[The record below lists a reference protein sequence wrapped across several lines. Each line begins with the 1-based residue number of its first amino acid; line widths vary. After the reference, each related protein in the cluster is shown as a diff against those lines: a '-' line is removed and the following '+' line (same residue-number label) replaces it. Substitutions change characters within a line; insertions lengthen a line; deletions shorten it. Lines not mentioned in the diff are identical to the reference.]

1 MIKANQLIFKKVAIV
16 LLFSIF
22 YSCATDKDYLV
33 TIKTEYGDMHAILY
47 DETPKHKDNF
57 IKLAQEGFYD
67 STLFHRVMKEFMVQ
81 GGDPNSKG
89 IAPGARLGNGGPG
102 YNVPAEFNKKY
113 YHEKG
118 ALAAA
123 RQPDQVNPERES
135 SGSQF
140 YIVQGKVWTEEE
152 LTVDMQALGRA
163 CQQMLQQPRFDS
175 LRTVLINT
183 YQTEGPEA
191 YGKKLVSLKDMVEK
205 EMQVNVTKDMAPER
219 LKAYTT
225 IGGAPHLDDEYTV
238 FGKVIDGLEVV
249 DKIADNEVDR
259 ANRPLEDIIVTM
271 SVEELPKKK
280 ITKLYGYEYPEEEK

>member
-1 MIKANQLIFKKVAIV
+1 MKNLFCI
-16 LLFSIF
+16 LLLGTLF
-22 YSCATDKDYLV
+22 SCATDKDYLV

-57 IKLAQEGFYD
+57 IKLAEEGFYD
-67 STLFHRVMKEFMVQ
+67 SLLFHRVMKEFMIQ

-89 IAPGARLGNGGPG
+89 AAPGARLGNGGPG
-102 YNVPAEFNKKY
+102 YNIDAEFRKQY

-123 RQPDQVNPERES
+123 RQPDQVNPEKES

-140 YIVQGKVWTEEE
+140 YIVQGKTWTEEE
-152 LTVDMQALGRA
+152 LVVDMQLLGRA

-175 LRTVLINT
+175 LRNVLMNT
-183 YQTEGPEA
+183 YRTEGAEA
-191 YGKKLVSLKDMVEK
+191 YGKKLLSIRELVEK
-205 EMQVNVTKDMAPER
+205 EMQVKVTKDIDPVR
-219 LKAYTT
+219 LKTYMS

-238 FGKVIDGLEVV
+238 FGKVIDGLEII
-249 DKIADNEVDR
+249 DKIAVVETDR
-259 ANRPLEDIIVTM
+259 SDRPTKDVVMTM
-271 SVEELPKKK
+271 TVEELPKKK

>member
-1 MIKANQLIFKKVAIV
+1 MKNLLYL
-16 LLFSIF
+16 LLFSTLF
-22 YSCATDKDYLV
+22 SCATDKDYLV

-102 YNVPAEFNKKY
+102 YNIPAEFNKKY

-140 YIVQGKVWTEEE
+140 YIVQG
-152 LTVDMQALGRA
+152 Q
-163 CQQMLQQPRFDS
+163 S
-175 LRTVLINT
+175 L
-183 YQTEGPEA
+183 
-191 YGKKLVSLKDMVEK
+191 D
-205 EMQVNVTKDMAPER
+205 
-219 LKAYTT
+219 
-225 IGGAPHLDDEYTV
+225 
-238 FGKVIDGLEVV
+238 
-249 DKIADNEVDR
+249 
-259 ANRPLEDIIVTM
+259 
-271 SVEELPKKK
+271 
-280 ITKLYGYEYPEEEK
+280 